1 MIEDRLLGAFVG
13 LAVGDALGAT
23 LEFQARPPTPV
34 VTEMVGGGVWGMPPG
49 GWTDDTSMALCLAE
63 SLIAH
68 PHFDPHDLM
77 DRLVNWWQEGAYSH
91 TGTCFDIGGTT
102 QAALQKYLTTGEA
115 FAGNEDPETAGNGSI
130 MRLAPVVLAL
140 HADPERMAA
149 VARAQSRTTHAAPEC
164 LAYCERLARTVLA
177 QATGSDLP
185 VSPHTRAT
193 VLSTGYVVDTYE
205 AAVWATATT
214 ESFQDALIA
223 AANLGG
229 DADTV
234 GAVTGQIAGARYGHQ
249 AIPSAWLD
257 RLLWRDRIE
266 TLGRQLLSVGRG

>member
-1 MIEDRLLGAFVG
+1 MIEDRLVGAFVG
-13 LAVGDALGAT
+13 LAVGDALGAK
-23 LEFQARPPTPV
+23 LEFQPRPPTNL
-34 VTEMVGGGVWGMPPG
+34 VTQMVGGGVWGMPPG

-68 PHFDPHDLM
+68 PHFDPRDLM
-77 DRLVNWWQEGAYSH
+77 DRFVDWLLEGACSH

-102 QAALQKYLTTGEA
+102 RAALQKYLATGEA
-115 FAGNEDPETAGNGSI
+115 FAGSEDPDTAGNGSI

-140 HADPERMAA
+140 HADPERMTA

-164 LAYCERLARTVLA
+164 LEYCERLARTLLA

-185 VSPHTRAT
+185 ETPHTRAT
-193 VLSTGYVVDTYE
+193 VQSTGYVVDTYE
-205 AAVWATATT
+205 AAIWATSTT
-214 ESFQDALIA
+214 GSFQEALIA
-223 AANLGG
+223 AVNLGG

-234 GAVTGQIAGARYGHQ
+234 GAVTGQIAGARYGYR
-249 AIPSAWLD
+249 AIPGDWLD

-266 TLGRQLLSVGRG
+266 DVGRHLLSVGRG